1 MTNKDRVNL
10 LLPYLDSLFPD
21 AECDLH
27 HCKDY
32 EFLISVMLSAQSTDK
47 SVNDV
52 TPILFNRYDTLEKLS
67 NAPISDIEQIIKPIG
82 LYKNKAKNI
91 KSIALSIQKRGGA
104 INDEKFLLSLPG
116 VGNKTMNV
124 FLAEVYSI
132 PHLAVDTHIERICKR
147 LGLVKKDDNPFDMER
162 KLEKLVESS
171 RQIKTHHQLI
181 RFGRSICSAKKP
193 SCQKC
198 ELNDFCLYYLK

>member
-1 MTNKDRVNL
+1 MTNKDRVDL

-21 AECDLH
+21 AKCELH
-27 HCKDY
+27 KCKDY

-67 NAPISDIEQIIKPIG
+67 SASIFDVERIIKPIG
-82 LYKNKAKNI
+82 LYRNKAANV
-91 KSIALSIQKRGGA
+91 KSIALSILKRGIGA

-147 LGLVKKDDNPFDMER
+147 LGIVKRDDNPYDVEK
-162 KLEKLVESS
+162 KLERLVESS

-181 RFGRSICSAKKP
+181 SFGRTICTAKNP
-193 SCQKC
+193 SCRTCK
-198 ELNDFCLYYLK
+198 LNHFCYYSK